1 MLSSAGR
8 GIISQG
14 SGQIQLWQFLLEL
27 LADSANSGIIAWEGT
42 NGEFKL
48 TDPDEVARKWGER
61 KSKPNMNYDKLS
73 RALRYYYDKN
83 IMTKVHGKRYA
94 YKFDF
99 HALMQACSSQSTDA
113 PNYKYQADLSG
124 LLASPY
130 PQASKLNGLF
140 SQPNHFS
147 SSFHQQSIFTPGT
160 AYWNTNS
167 VMSAGNI
174 QNIYA
179 SNMDLAAANKESQAA
194 QGPFVQPP
202 TSSIHSSLPCTKFSD
217 FKDFHSHLGK
227 DLSPCI
233 PSQIGSSASAVAA
246 HRNASLNRY
255 PYLSH

>member
-48 TDPDEVARKWGER
+48 TDPDE
-61 KSKPNMNYDKLS
+61 
-73 RALRYYYDKN
+73 
-83 IMTKVHGKRYA
+83 
-94 YKFDF
+94 
-99 HALMQACSSQSTDA
+99 ACSSQSTDA

-179 SNMDLAAANKESQAA
+179 SNMDLAANKESQA

-233 PSQIGSSASAVAA
+233 PTQIGSSASAVAA

>member
-1 MLSSAGR
+1 MLAHHSAPPLDRALRMTKVEDGGWPDTYAMLSSAGR

-48 TDPDEVARKWGER
+48 TDPDE
-61 KSKPNMNYDKLS
+61 
-73 RALRYYYDKN
+73 N

-179 SNMDLAAANKESQAA
+179 SNMDLAANKESQA

-233 PSQIGSSASAVAA
+233 PTQIGSSASAVAA

>member
-1 MLSSAGR
+1 
-8 GIISQG
+8 
-14 SGQIQLWQFLLEL
+14 
-27 LADSANSGIIAWEGT
+27 
-42 NGEFKL
+42 
-48 TDPDEVARKWGER
+48 
-61 KSKPNMNYDKLS
+61 
-73 RALRYYYDKN
+73 
-83 IMTKVHGKRYA
+83 MTKVHGKRYA

-255 PYLSH
+255 PYLSHWVNRTVEATKADHDLGRKHCYIFLGVHTTSPTISFLFKFNFHTQK